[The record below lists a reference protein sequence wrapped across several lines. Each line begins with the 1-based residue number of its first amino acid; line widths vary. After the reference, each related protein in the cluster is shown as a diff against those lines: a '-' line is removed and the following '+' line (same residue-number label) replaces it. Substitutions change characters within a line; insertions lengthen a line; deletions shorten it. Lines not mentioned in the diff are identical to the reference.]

1 MNKVDKKAVV
11 RRCGAVFGVD
21 QQWNCQ
27 ETAIANRVTIGTEVS
42 PQNEGGHFGGVATS
56 GDLGSLD
63 QIVHIVDSNS
73 AIERAVP
80 GDGRAIEEEGAKR
93 TFRIELVEWLPI
105 NLNRIGLRRQGLR
118 HGLRQNEL
126 QPIKCGESV
135 GCGRVFDHL
144 TDSRGSEAHKHRVVH
159 EIFFQNRAS
168 VDDPPAKGDDLCF
181 GIPSPP
187 VEFVSVASRPVFQ
200 LKPYFGVIV
209 KRKSVFKFSAVV
221 GGEAIFRS
229 PRPQFGKQVEQP
241 PPRSVTAL
249 GTTPSLKF
257 TPKPKEPVQGV
268 LGRHGCI
275 EGRRY
280 SLRAFCDQIIRQI
293 VVAIEFDL
301 R

>member
-1 MNKVDKKAVV
+1 M
-11 RRCGAVFGVD
+11 
-21 QQWNCQ
+21 
-27 ETAIANRVTIGTEVS
+27 TIGTEVS

-80 GDGRAIEEEGAKR
+80 GDGCAIEEEGAKR

-159 EIFFQNRAS
+159 KVFFQDRAS

-181 GIPSPP
+181 GIPSPQ
-187 VEFVSVASRPVFQ
+187 VEVVSVSSRPVFE
-200 LKPYFGVIV
+200 LKPYFCVIV
-209 KRKSVFKFSAVV
+209 KRQSVFEFSAVV
-221 GGEAIFRS
+221 DREAIFRS
-229 PRPQFGKQVEQP
+229 PRPQFGKQIEQP

-249 GTTPSLKF
+249 GVTPGLKF
-257 TPKPKEPVQGV
+257 TPKPKEPV
-268 LGRHGCI
+268 
-275 EGRRY
+275 
-280 SLRAFCDQIIRQI
+280 
-293 VVAIEFDL
+293 
-301 R
+301 